1 MKNLLISSTKKNAG
15 KTALGLGICLNL
27 EGKKGYF
34 KPLSDKI
41 VVKEDRIY
49 DEDSKLFRT
58 VLELREKE
66 EEISIFHDYA
76 GILREISRDPDKK
89 ESIKKELKR
98 RFEEIR
104 RDRKFVIV
112 ESAQNASY
120 GLYAGL
126 SAGDIAKELNLRSII
141 VAEGD
146 IENIIDKTVMCRY
159 FLNSFG
165 VNLDGV
171 VINKVKNRKEIEDI
185 VVPELKNRGIDVL
198 GILPYEKI
206 LSGIIVEDVVDIL
219 GANLLTGE
227 KGLERRID
235 KVFIGAM
242 STESALS
249 YLRRYANKAIITG
262 GDRVDMQLAAL
273 ETSTSCLIL
282 TGGIYPSPQ
291 VIAKAE
297 KLNIPVMLVSEDT
310 FSASK
315 RFENITAKIEAKDR
329 KKIETIKKMVKEN
342 VDLSKL
348 EGE

>member
-1 MKNLLISSTKKNAG
+1 M
-15 KTALGLGICLNL
+15 
-27 EGKKGYF
+27 
-34 KPLSDKI
+34 
-41 VVKEDRIY
+41 
-49 DEDSKLFRT
+49 
-58 VLELREKE
+58 
-66 EEISIFHDYA
+66 
-76 GILREISRDPDKK
+76 
-89 ESIKKELKR
+89 
-98 RFEEIR
+98 
-104 RDRKFVIV
+104 
-112 ESAQNASY
+112 
-120 GLYAGL
+120 
-126 SAGDIAKELNLRSII
+126 
-141 VAEGD
+141 
-146 IENIIDKTVMCRY
+146 
-159 FLNSFG
+159 
-165 VNLDGV
+165 

-185 VVPELKNRGIDVL
+185 VVPEFKNRGIDVL

-206 LSGIIVEDVVDIL
+206 LSGIIVEDVVDML

-262 GDRVDMQLAAL
+262 GDRVDMQLTAL